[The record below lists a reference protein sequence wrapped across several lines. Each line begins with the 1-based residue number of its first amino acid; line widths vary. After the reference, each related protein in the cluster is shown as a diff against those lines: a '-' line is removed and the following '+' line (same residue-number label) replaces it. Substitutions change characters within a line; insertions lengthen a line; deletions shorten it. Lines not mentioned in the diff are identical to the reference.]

1 MHSAKGEYLKKLTE
15 MHPMPSAG
23 IGKTLEGTSPP
34 SVFIGSWNYP
44 KVYAGPMISPAH
56 GDIRIMDT
64 PESWIPDGLSQDEI
78 IRYRMSLVR
87 GKRLWDVRDLSGRFA
102 EQLRDIALSSISLE
116 SEVVFS
122 DTPRGGFAGEQHTPF
137 GPSGYLDSLETSSA
151 GWIRGLEKVYDDTD
165 LTARDAM
172 VHLHAEGFA
181 PSLVQKA
188 LSAGVMG
195 RKRDRRLVPTRW
207 AITAFDTIIGNHL
220 LSKVRNCEVIDSFYV
235 HEFSSL
241 HNHYAVILLPVP
253 WEFEWIEAFLHV
265 NGDEEAIF
273 SDYEGNGGKREY
285 SCVGGCYYSSKMAA
299 LEALSRERK
308 QAGVI
313 ILREARKGYIPMGVF
328 NVRENVRHAMTGKP
342 LDFDDLRS
350 ALNHLSHSF
359 QLPVPRFIK
368 ESTVLVRSLK
378 ERQMRLSDFN
388 PEAETIRGAT
398 PTG

>member
-15 MHPMPSAG
+15 MHPMPSVG
-23 IGKTLEGTSPP
+23 IRKTLEGTSPP

-44 KVYAGPMISPAH
+44 KVYAGPMISPAR
-56 GDIRIMDT
+56 GDIRIIDT
-64 PESWIPDGLSQDEI
+64 PESWIPEGISQDEI

-122 DTPRGGFAGEQHTPF
+122 DTPRGGFAGEHHTPF

-172 VHLHAEGFA
+172 VYLHAEGFA

-195 RKRDRRLVPTRW
+195 RERDRRLVPTRW

-220 LSKVRNCEVIDSFYV
+220 LSEVRNCEIIDSFHV

-253 WEFEWIEAFLHV
+253 WEFEWIEAFLHEMAMKRLFFLIMK
-265 NGDEEAIF
+265 GTEE
-273 SDYEGNGGKREY
+273 
-285 SCVGGCYYSSKMAA
+285 
-299 LEALSRERK
+299 
-308 QAGVI
+308 
-313 ILREARKGYIPMGVF
+313 
-328 NVRENVRHAMTGKP
+328 
-342 LDFDDLRS
+342 
-350 ALNHLSHSF
+350 
-359 QLPVPRFIK
+359 K
-368 ESTVLVRSLK
+368 ESTPVL
-378 ERQMRLSDFN
+378 E
-388 PEAETIRGAT
+388 GAT
-398 PTG
+398 IPAKWQFLRRSAERRSRRV